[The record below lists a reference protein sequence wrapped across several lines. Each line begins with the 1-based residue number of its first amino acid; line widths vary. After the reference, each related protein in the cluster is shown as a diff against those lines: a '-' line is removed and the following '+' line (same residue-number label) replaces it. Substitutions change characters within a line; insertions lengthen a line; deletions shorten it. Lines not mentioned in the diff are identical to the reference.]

1 MKCGS
6 QQKIENKSVMTQ
18 METKWNAHLE
28 VMETQGYLCDINM
41 CETHMC
47 DLHTKI
53 METQDICAT
62 FTKRKVGHST

>member
-28 VMETQGYLCDINM
+28 VMETQGYLCDIN
-41 CETHMC
+41 
-47 DLHTKI
+47 
-53 METQDICAT
+53 TQIKWRRTCVT
-62 FTKRKVGHST
+62 FTQR